1 MKRLLDIILRLSHY
15 NVKIVFGNKFVY
27 FVLSAVIF
35 YILTVVIN
43 LFFRFG
49 DYGGDGVLYVVGTV
63 HIADIL
69 PDVLRDTERPGCQD
83 YRDYFRY
90 PELPL

>member
-43 LFFRFG
+43 LFPIRR
-49 DYGGDGVLYVVGTV
+49 
-63 HIADIL
+63 
-69 PDVLRDTERPGCQD
+69 LRRRRGIICCWYRPYC
-83 YRDYFRY
+83 
-90 PELPL
+90 

>member
-43 LFFRFG
+43 LFS
-49 DYGGDGVLYVVGTV
+49 DSE
-63 HIADIL
+63 I
-69 PDVLRDTERPGCQD
+69 TEATGYYMLLVPSYC
-83 YRDYFRY
+83 
-90 PELPL
+90 